1 MTRDNLKKRAV
12 ALWPDWMLIHTG
24 GRDYELRTL
33 LDGRWFLHADIR
45 AITEDDAL
53 LQANKM
59 FTAANRPPAQQSA

>member
-1 MTRDNLKKRAV
+1 
-12 ALWPDWMLIHTG
+12 MLIHTG